1 MGHSAPTHTRS
12 ISRSNSK
19 NKKRSFS
26 KNRNKPKSFS
36 SKKKALLKEL
46 VIEGSVEPFLEMD
59 WEEQQKYNKDGDFI
73 LELLKLFPTQ
83 TYDIATSI
91 MDDSLSHDKK
101 FLLLA
106 LYNTEEIMRYA
117 SYELFTDRDFI
128 LRARRI
134 NPRSLLYIPREM
146 INVFPDLVPVNVFPE
161 SRGYN
166 PAVARPVL
174 TQNNVFNVAG
184 KPHGRSRFVQR
195 EGIHNANAVA
205 YKVGNWLPGHT
216 VWPAAPH
223 QRGVPTVPAN
233 FL

>member
-1 MGHSAPTHTRS
+1 MARSAPTHTRTK
-12 ISRSNSK
+12 SK
-19 NKKRSFS
+19 SKVRSFS
-26 KNRNKPKSFS
+26 KKRSKVKSFS
-36 SKKKALLKEL
+36 SKKKNLLNEL

-83 TYDIATSI
+83 TYDIATSV
-91 MDDSLSHDKK
+91 MDDSLCHDKK

-117 SYELFTDRDFI
+117 SHELFTDKDFI
-128 LRARRI
+128 LKARRI
-134 NPRSLLYIPREM
+134 NPRSLLYMPRETF
-146 INVFPDLVPVNVFPE
+146 NAFPE
-161 SRGYN
+161 LAPNNVLPQSRGYN
-166 PAVARPVL
+166 PSVAHPVL
-174 TQNNVFNVAG
+174 TQQNMFNVAG

-223 QRGVPTVPAN
+223 QRGVATVPAN
-233 FL
+233 FF

>member
-1 MGHSAPTHTRS
+1 MGYSAPLHSRRTRS
-12 ISRSNSK
+12 RSK

-26 KNRNKPKSFS
+26 KSKSKSYS
-36 SKKKALLKEL
+36 SKKIALLNEL
-46 VIEGSVEPFLEMD
+46 VIEGSVEPFLEME

-73 LELLKLFPTQ
+73 LELFKLFPTQ

-106 LYNTEEIMRYA
+106 LYNTEEIMQYA

-128 LRARRI
+128 LKARRV
-134 NPRSLLYIPREM
+134 NPRSLLYMPRETFER
-146 INVFPDLVPVNVFPE
+146 FPELMPVNVFPQ
-161 SRGYN
+161 SRRYS
-166 PAVARPVL
+166 PVVAHPVL
-174 TQNNVFNVAG
+174 TQKNIFNIAG

-195 EGIHNANAVA
+195 EGLHNANAVA

-216 VWPAAPH
+216 VWPEAPH
-223 QRGVPTVPAN
+223 QRGVPTVSAN